1 MATAQHLRSRLP
13 HTAFAF
19 RGYNVTNLGRTAELL
34 EHPVYGSV
42 LARYLARASAVCSSV
57 LGRRVCLEDRVRAG
71 RESNLDTFGEDI
83 GLIMSVELA
92 QLELLRDYFGVDY
105 AASRLGLGYSL
116 GEVTALCA
124 SGVYQM
130 EDVLVP
136 LVTLAPDCA
145 ALARDVTMGVVFS
158 RASELDLDRVRQLC
172 LEINMQGRGVIAM
185 SSHLSPNTVLVLGQH
200 DTVDRF
206 KRRMSDVVGGHA
218 NLRKNPD
225 RWPPLHTPI
234 LWERNV
240 PNRAGVMMHTVP
252 GGLQLPDPPVLSL
265 VTADAGYTAYNSRD
279 ILHRW
284 LDTHQ
289 RLWEAIVE
297 LLQDGIQLIIHVGPQ
312 PNLIPATFK
321 RLSDNVR
328 LQLAGSSLNSLGLRA
343 MSGLVRRAWLSKY
356 LSAKA
361 SLLRSLF
368 VEHVILEDWLL
379 SQNV

>member
-1 MATAQHLRSRLP
+1 MATALHLRSRLP
-13 HTAFAF
+13 QTAFAF
-19 RGYNVTNLGRTAELL
+19 RGYNVKNLGRTAELL
-34 EHPVYGSV
+34 AHPVYGPV
-42 LARYLARASAVCSSV
+42 VARYLGRASAVCSSV
-57 LGRRVCLEDRVRAG
+57 LGRRVDLERRVREG
-71 RESNLDTFGEDI
+71 RESTLETFGEDI

-92 QLELLRDYFGVDY
+92 QVELLRDYFGVDY
-105 AASRLGLGYSL
+105 SAARVGLGYSL

-130 EDVLVP
+130 EDVLLP

-145 ALARDVTMGVVFS
+145 ALAHDVTMGVVFS
-158 RASELDLDRVRQLC
+158 RGPELDLERVRQLC
-172 LEINMQGRGVIAM
+172 LEINLQGRGVIAM
-185 SSHLSPNTVLVLGQH
+185 SSHLSPNTVLVLGQQ

-206 KRRMSDVVGGHA
+206 KRRLGDVVGGHA

-240 PNRAGVMMHTVP
+240 PNRAGVLMHTVP
-252 GGLQLPDPPVLSL
+252 GGMQPPDPPVLSL
-265 VTADAGYTAYNSRD
+265 VTADAGYTAYNSRE

-284 LDTHQ
+284 LDSHQ
-289 RLWEAIVE
+289 RLWEVINE
-297 LLQDGIQLIIHVGPQ
+297 LLQGGIELVMHVGPD

-328 LQLAGSSLNSLGLRA
+328 QQLSGSSLNSLGLRA
-343 MSGLVRRAWLSKY
+343 MSGLARRAWLAKL
-356 LSAKA
+356 LSARA
-361 SLLRSLF
+361 ALLRAPF

-379 SQNV
+379 EQQV